1 MFIVDKFRGWCR
13 ANKRKLMVILSY
25 DVPTVQAYLK
35 NGAMFDAEF
44 VRFLKKNNYTHI
56 DTLVK
61 AGE

>member
-1 MFIVDKFRGWCR
+1 
-13 ANKRKLMVILSY
+13 
-25 DVPTVQAYLK
+25 VPTVQAYLK